1 MVDARSPE
9 AATPDG
15 LLSPSHR
22 TPSPEARIAASR
34 PDLHQDLQPDL
45 QRTVLLQL
53 LAKVR
58 REQFETWFRSL
69 RLGRVDDREMEFSV
83 TSQFVRD
90 WIQKNHLPTLR
101 DVAANDGK
109 RRSVLLSLRPEDG
122 WDSLSIVGLDA
133 TLRPTEI
140 VARPLGSQLASSQLA
155 GTQLGSNAVGGGPL
169 GGGSALGGSAAGH
182 GAGGGMLGAS
192 GSLNVAEPTPNMNT
206 GGVPTGADRR
216 SMQLLLNPNYTF
228 DKFVVG
234 PCNRL
239 AHASALA
246 IAENP
251 GNAYNPLFVHG
262 NVGLGKTHLLQ
273 AVCYTV
279 QKRNPGARVLYLS
292 CEDFTNTFINAIQN
306 GSLDEFRNIHRKVDV
321 LVIDD
326 VQFLAN
332 KDKTQEEFFHTF
344 NSLYNT
350 QKQIVLSSDR
360 SPVEI
365 PTIEERLVSR
375 FKWGLVAEIEAPCF
389 ETRVAVVRRKAKG
402 RGEELSDAVSCY
414 IAERVTN
421 NIRELEGA
429 VIKVVG
435 IAAITG
441 RPITIELAEEA
452 LRGVAVTR
460 LTQIAV
466 EDVVGL
472 ITSEF
477 AISSR
482 DLTGKS
488 RTQAISLPR
497 QIAMYL
503 LREHTELSLEDIGR
517 VFGNRDHTTVLYAV
531 TKIRDRSQN
540 DRLFRDMLDSLGTRL
555 LGRPAR

>member
-1 MVDARSPE
+1 
-9 AATPDG
+9 
-15 LLSPSHR
+15 
-22 TPSPEARIAASR
+22 
-34 PDLHQDLQPDL
+34 
-45 QRTVLLQL
+45 
-53 LAKVR
+53 
-58 REQFETWFRSL
+58 
-69 RLGRVDDREMEFSV
+69 
-83 TSQFVRD
+83 
-90 WIQKNHLPTLR
+90 
-101 DVAANDGK
+101 
-109 RRSVLLSLRPEDG
+109 
-122 WDSLSIVGLDA
+122 
-133 TLRPTEI
+133 
-140 VARPLGSQLASSQLA
+140 
-155 GTQLGSNAVGGGPL
+155 
-169 GGGSALGGSAAGH
+169 
-182 GAGGGMLGAS
+182 
-192 GSLNVAEPTPNMNT
+192 
-206 GGVPTGADRR
+206 
-216 SMQLLLNPNYTF
+216 
-228 DKFVVG
+228 
-234 PCNRL
+234 
-239 AHASALA
+239 
-246 IAENP
+246 
-251 GNAYNPLFVHG
+251 
-262 NVGLGKTHLLQ
+262 
-273 AVCYTV
+273 
-279 QKRNPGARVLYLS
+279 
-292 CEDFTNTFINAIQN
+292 
-306 GSLDEFRNIHRKVDV
+306 
-321 LVIDD
+321 
-326 VQFLAN
+326 
-332 KDKTQEEFFHTF
+332 
-344 NSLYNT
+344 
-350 QKQIVLSSDR
+350 LSSDR
-360 SPVEI
+360 SPAEI